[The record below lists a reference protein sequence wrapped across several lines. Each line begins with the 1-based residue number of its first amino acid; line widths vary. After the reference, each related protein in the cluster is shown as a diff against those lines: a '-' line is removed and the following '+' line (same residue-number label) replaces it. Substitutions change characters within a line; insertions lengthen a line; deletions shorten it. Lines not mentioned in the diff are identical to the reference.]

1 MLHGLSRTALNI
13 IIIVCLLLISWIHLS
28 QKDVENE
35 PLEPLQ
41 LPSLNSGEWTYW
53 TNNEG
58 VSVLLR
64 AGGNTD
70 GGWLLLRGQQKSQP
84 LFLPA
89 SNWADALRPQLA
101 SLPGKEEAAAV
112 VISGPWPV
120 SEQQAMAALVIQQQ
134 QLHGGNGS
142 RQHWDSCLR
151 QHSAGA
157 LWLAD
162 QLSLPW
168 YKLAQLTRSQAE
180 TLSPPARTEWADW
193 RLQRSRELRRQWQDE
208 QGLIDIQ
215 ADLAYHRLPDGTYQ
229 ALYQSL
235 ADAQKT
241 EVTEAMHCLP
251 SQQGSPNE

>member
-41 LPSLNSGEWTYW
+41 LPPLSNGEWTYW
-53 TNNEG
+53 TNNES
-58 VSVLLR
+58 VSVMLR
-64 AGGNTD
+64 AGGNID
-70 GGWLLLRGQQKSQP
+70 GGWLLLRGQQKNP
-84 LFLPA
+84 ALFLPA
-89 SNWADALRPQLA
+89 GNWANALQPQLA
-101 SLPGKEEAAAV
+101 SLPIKDESAAV
-112 VISGPWPV
+112 VISGPWSV
-120 SEQQAMAALVIQQQ
+120 AEQQAMAALVIQQQ
-134 QLHGGNGS
+134 QLHGGNES
-142 RQHWDSCLR
+142 RLHWHSCLR

-168 YKLAQLTRSQAE
+168 YQLAQLTQARVAAITPPDRSD
-180 TLSPPARTEWADW
+180 WADW
-193 RLQRSRELRRQWQDE
+193 RLQRSRELRRHWQDE

-241 EVTEAMHCLP
+241 EVTEAMRCLP
-251 SQQGSPNE
+251 PQQGYPNE